1 MSFPTRKAAD
11 HITALFMQANALAAR
26 AQYREALKSYDKI
39 LAKVP
44 GHLDV
49 INNRA
54 NCLSAL
60 GQYEHAITSYGTI
73 LAAKPND
80 IRARTNRASDRTMAW
95 AGGST

>member
-1 MSFPTRKAAD
+1 MSFPTRKAPD
-11 HITALFMQANALAAR
+11 HITALFTQANALAAR

-54 NCLSAL
+54 NCFSAL

-73 LAAKPND
+73 LAARPNVGNW
-80 IRARTNRASDRTMAW
+80 RRTSHLSNDELLYQPSQ
-95 AGGST
+95 